1 MVCSLQ
7 VRTAWEASVES
18 GQVIYI
24 VGAGGIGMPLA
35 ALLTSSGVQAVA
47 VRTSRDDI
55 AETTGRIA
63 VDLAEGNPKLVDV
76 RMVSLARLPQVNSGV
91 VAVATKAT
99 ANRVIAPIIRERF
112 GDLPVVV
119 LQNGLGVERPFVE
132 AGFPRVLRCVLYATG
147 QHTGDTAYR
156 FREVAPSPVGAITG
170 DGAEVEQI
178 VARLST
184 PEFRFR
190 AEDRIVT
197 EVWRKVILNAAFNSI
212 CPLINID
219 NGVFERDPAVAA
231 IARTVI
237 EEAIAVASRVGVE
250 LSPDELMEQLLL
262 ISRRS
267 SGQLI
272 STLQDLLAGR
282 ETEIDFLNR
291 AIARTAAELRP
302 PIDPQITRILGE
314 LVLARSRHERSM
326 TPGEP

>member
-1 MVCSLQ
+1 M
-7 VRTAWEASVES
+7 ES
-18 GQVIYI
+18 RQVIYV

-35 ALLTSSGVQAVA
+35 ALLTSSGAQAVA

-55 AETTGRIA
+55 EETTGRIA
-63 VDLAEGNPKLVDV
+63 VDLAEGSSKLVEV
-76 RMVSLARLPQVNSGV
+76 RMVSLARLQKVNSGV

-99 ANRVIAPIIRERF
+99 ANRAIAPLIRKRL

-119 LQNGLGVERPFVE
+119 LQNGLGVEKPFLQ

-147 QHTGDTAYR
+147 QQTGETAYR
-156 FREVAPSPVGAITG
+156 FREVAPSPVGVVKG
-170 DGAEVEQI
+170 DGLEIERI
-178 VARLST
+178 VAHLST

-190 AEDRIVT
+190 AENHIVR

-212 CPLINID
+212 CPLIDID
-219 NGVFERDPAVAA
+219 NGVFDRDPAVAG

-237 EEAIAVASRVGVE
+237 EEAIAVASGVGIE
-250 LSPDELMEQLLL
+250 LSPDELMEQLML

-282 ETEIDFLNR
+282 ETEIDFLNL
-291 AIARTAAELRP
+291 AIARAGAELRP
-302 PIDPQITRILGE
+302 PIDPKITRILGE
-314 LVLARSRHERSM
+314 LVRARSRNESSATLGVSQR
-326 TPGEP
+326 T

>member
-1 MVCSLQ
+1 M
-7 VRTAWEASVES
+7 ES
-18 GQVIYI
+18 GQVIYV

-35 ALLTSSGVQAVA
+35 ALLTSSGAQAVA

-55 AETTGRIA
+55 DGATRRIA
-63 VDLAEGNPKLVDV
+63 VDLAEGTSKLIDV
-76 RMVSLARLPQVNSGV
+76 RMVSLARLQKVDSGV

-99 ANRVIAPIIRERF
+99 ANRAIAPLIRERF

-119 LQNGLGVERPFVE
+119 LQNGLGVEEPFLE

-147 QHTGDTAYR
+147 QQTGDAAYR

-170 DGAEVEQI
+170 EVSDIEQI
-178 VARLST
+178 VTRLST

-190 AEDRIVT
+190 TENRIVR

-237 EEAIAVASRVGVE
+237 EEAIAVASGSGVE
-250 LSPDELMEQLLL
+250 LLPDELMEQLML

-282 ETEIDFLNR
+282 ETEIDYLNA
-291 AIARTAAELRP
+291 AIARTGANLQPAV
-302 PIDPQITRILGE
+302 DPKITRILGE
-314 LVLARSRHERSM
+314 LVLARSRNENAT
-326 TPGEP
+326 TP